1 MQFTITP
8 ERPDTA
14 DAIALI
20 TELDDEMIPSY
31 PLESHHGYD
40 PQKLIREG
48 VAFFVLRVDGVAA
61 GCGGVQVAGDGTGEL
76 KRMYT
81 RPAYRGRGLAGAML
95 DHLIAHART
104 QGVTRL
110 RLETGIYQGA
120 ALQLYERRGFA
131 RIPPFPPYQADPVSL
146 FYEKIIG

>member
-1 MQFTITP
+1 MQFTIAP

-40 PQKLIREG
+40 VQQLIREG

-61 GCGGVQVAGDGTGEL
+61 GCGGVQIVGDEFGEL

-81 RPAYRGRGLAGAML
+81 RPQYRGHGLAAAML
-95 DHLIAHART
+95 DHLIAHVRA
-104 QGVTRL
+104 QGVPRL
-110 RLETGIYQGA
+110 RLETGIHQGA
-120 ALQLYERRGFA
+120 ALRLYERRGFV

-146 FYEKIIG
+146 FYEKILM

>member
-14 DAIALI
+14 DAVALI

-40 PQKLIREG
+40 VQKLIREG
-48 VAFFVLRVDGVAA
+48 VAFFVLRVEGAAA
-61 GCGGVQVAGDGTGEL
+61 GCGGVQVAGDGTAEL
-76 KRMYT
+76 KRMFT
-81 RPAYRGRGLAGAML
+81 RPAYRGRGLAAAML
-95 DHLIAHART
+95 DHLIAHARA

-110 RLETGIYQGA
+110 RLETGIYQDA
-120 ALQLYERRGFA
+120 ALKLYERRGFV
-131 RIPPFPPYQADPVSL
+131 RIPPFPPYQEDPVSL
-146 FYEKIIG
+146 FLEKRLI